1 MHMSY
6 HIQHHTANLKSKD
19 QDLCLDLLKMPGS
32 PNGHGPGSSLRNCA
46 IILISIYILSIL
58 LRWKGLATVVIMPAK
73 GSTTSSG
80 LGCSP
85 AHFQVL
91 AGASNLQ
98 TQKLKLLESE
108 PTSYIYLTYTP
119 ALKFSHI

>member
-1 MHMSY
+1 MSY
-6 HIQHHTANLKSKD
+6 HIRHHIANSKSKD
-19 QDLCLDLLKMPGS
+19 QDLCIDLLKMPGS
-32 PNGHGPGSSLRNCA
+32 PKGHGPGSSFERLCNYFNFNSYTFHFIEMER
-46 IILISIYILSIL
+46 
-58 LRWKGLATVVIMPAK
+58 LATVVIMPAE

-80 LGCSP
+80 LGCNP
-85 AHFQVL
+85 THFQVL

-119 ALKFSHI
+119 TLKFSHM

>member
-1 MHMSY
+1 MSY
-6 HIQHHTANLKSKD
+6 HIRHHIANSKSKY

-32 PNGHGPGSSLRNCA
+32 PKGHGPGSSLRDCA
-46 IILISIYILSIL
+46 IILISIHILSVL
-58 LRWKGLATVVIMPAK
+58 LRWKGLATVVIMPAE
-73 GSTTSSG
+73 GSTSSG
-80 LGCSP
+80 LECNP
-85 AHFQVL
+85 THFQVL

-119 ALKFSHI
+119 TLKFSHM